1 MSIELVIFDCDGV
14 LVDSEP
20 VVNQVL
26 IEFVAEFGIILEVHE
41 AVTLF
46 RGRKMAET
54 VRIIEQ
60 KLGQQLPSDFIPRYR
75 VRTSAAYESGLNS
88 IEGIV
93 AVLDQITLP
102 FCVASNAPKDKTELA
117 LCVTGLLPYF
127 ANRIFSAYEVNSWKP
142 EPALF
147 LHAAHS
153 LGAQPSNCVV
163 VEDSLFGVQAAVAA
177 GMRVL
182 GYCNASE
189 PAELALLEASGAQ
202 VFHRMR
208 ELPALLAVND

>member
-14 LVDSEP
+14 LVDSEL

-26 IEFVAEFGIILEVHE
+26 VEFVAEFGLTLELHE

-54 VRIIEQ
+54 VTIIEQ
-60 KLGQQLPSDFIPRYR
+60 KLGQALPSDFVPRYR
-75 VRTSAAYESGLNS
+75 LRTSAAYESGLNS
-88 IEGIV
+88 IEGIE
-93 AVLDQITLP
+93 AVLAQITSP

-117 LCVTGLLPYF
+117 LRVTGLLPYF
-127 ANRIFSAYEVNSWKP
+127 ANHIFSAYEVNSWKP
-142 EPALF
+142 EPSLF

-153 LGAQPSNCVV
+153 LGAVPSNCVV

-182 GYCNASE
+182 GYCNPSE
-189 PAELALLEASGAQ
+189 PAECAFLEAAGAQ
-202 VFHRMR
+202 VFHHMR
-208 ELPALLAVND
+208 ELPALLGAVE